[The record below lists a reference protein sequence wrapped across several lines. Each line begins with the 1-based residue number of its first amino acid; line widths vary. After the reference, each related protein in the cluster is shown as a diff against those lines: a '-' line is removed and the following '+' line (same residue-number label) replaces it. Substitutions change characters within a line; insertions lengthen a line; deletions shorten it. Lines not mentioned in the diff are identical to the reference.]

1 MHAFLGRTLGLDLA
15 GVDSLLNK
23 KSGMLGLCGVTDF
36 RDINDL
42 INEGDKAADLAMDVY
57 VHRLVSYIGSY
68 LAVLGGVDV
77 LTFTAG
83 VGENDALVRA
93 RVLDRLAPLGF
104 LMDAEANGSR
114 SREPRVIST
123 AGLPGDHHGRPHQRG
138 TRHGTGDQGSHR
150 LTLLVAG
157 PDDAPVIHRCCP
169 QWG

>member
-1 MHAFLGRTLGLDLA
+1 
-15 GVDSLLNK
+15 
-23 KSGMLGLCGVTDF
+23 MLGLCGVTDF

-114 SREPRVIST
+114 SREPRVISSADSRVT
-123 AGLPGDHHGRPHQRG
+123 IMVVPTNEELAMARE
-138 TRHGTGDQGSHR
+138 TK
-150 LTLLVAG
+150 A
-157 PDDAPVIHRCCP
+157 AIA
-169 QWG
+169 